1 MDMQVLVLR
10 LTLVSGG
17 MGLPAF
23 AGSVWHGGLGAVL
36 HEESPQAFATLY
48 QVGEEARLYSLVP
61 PAGGAWPARQ
71 RRQLQ
76 VSLFGPATAHG
87 LAVMQAL
94 VRLGAVGLRPGGRF
108 EVEIIESVPLGG
120 QGTPQLL
127 YTARGGL
134 LAVPAPAELEAAWAH
149 ALAQQSR
156 SLPASLEMHLLSPLR
171 IKEHNQDLRVA
182 PTCGQLLRRV
192 LSRAEQLAHASGV
205 ELPWLRKGRADWL
218 AQASTVA
225 LAQSNVAWQPLE
237 RRSARSGQNMAF
249 GGLQGSLTYAVVP
262 PAVGAWLLMAQGLQV
277 GGKTAFGF
285 GGVAVAAAQ
294 AVPGAVQSAE
304 TKYSKEVV

>member
-1 MDMQVLVLR
+1 MGMNALVLR

-36 HEESPQAFATLY
+36 HEESPHAFNTLY

-61 PAGGAWPARQ
+61 PAGGTWPARQ

-76 VSLFGPATAHG
+76 VSLFGPASSCA

-94 VRLGAVGLRPGGRF
+94 LRLGAVGLRPGGRF
-108 EVEIIESVPLGG
+108 EVEAIESLALDG

-134 LAVPAPAELEAAWAH
+134 LAVPTSVELEAAWVR
-149 ALAQQSR
+149 ALAQQLR
-156 SLPASLEMHLLSPLR
+156 SPPVGLEMHLLSPLR
-171 IKEHNQDLRVA
+171 IKEQNKDLRVA
-182 PTCGQLLRRV
+182 PSCGQLLRRV
-192 LSRAEQLAHASGV
+192 LSRAEQLAHASGI
-205 ELPWLRKGRADWL
+205 ELPWLREGRAEWL

-225 LAQSNVAWQPLE
+225 LAQADVAWQMLE
-237 RRSARSGQNMAF
+237 RRSARSGQNMSF
-249 GGLQGSLTYAVVP
+249 GGLQGSLTYAGVP
-262 PAVGAWLLMAQGLQV
+262 PAVAAWLLLAQGLQV

-294 AVPGAVQSAE
+294 AVPEAVESVE
-304 TKYSKEVV
+304 TKHSKEVA

>member
-10 LTLVSGG
+10 LTLVSAG

-36 HEESPQAFATLY
+36 HEESPQAFDTLY
-48 QVGEEARLYSLVP
+48 RVGEASRLYSLVP

-76 VSLFGPATAHG
+76 VSLFGPASLCA

-94 VRLGAVGLRPGGRF
+94 LRLGAVGLRPGGRF
-108 EVEIIESVPLGG
+108 EVVAIESVALGG
-120 QGTPQLL
+120 QGAPQLL
-127 YTARGGL
+127 YTAQGGL
-134 LAVPAPAELEAAWAH
+134 LAVPTPVALQAAWAH
-149 ALAQQSR
+149 TLAQQA
-156 SLPASLEMHLLSPLR
+156 LLPPASLGVHLVSPLR
-171 IKEHNQDLRVA
+171 IKEHNQELRVA
-182 PTCGQLLRRV
+182 PSCGQLLRRV
-192 LSRAEQLAHASGV
+192 LSRAEQLAHASGI
-205 ELPWLRKGRADWL
+205 ELPWLREGRTDWL

-225 LAQSNVAWQPLE
+225 LVQANVAWQLLE
-237 RRSARSGQNMAF
+237 RRSARSGQSMVF
-249 GGLQGSLTYAVVP
+249 GGLQGSLTYAAVP
-262 PAVGAWLLMAQGLQV
+262 PAVAAWLLMAQGLQV

-294 AVPGAVQSAE
+294 AVPGVVQLAE
-304 TKYSKEVV
+304 TKHSKEMA